1 MLDKMYVDLDIV
13 TKSLQRFKNGSCL
26 GSTKEEMFLDGIL
39 PLLARSLLSHL
50 SKNSAAAAQV
60 CL

>member
-1 MLDKMYVDLDIV
+1 MLDGIYGDLDVV
-13 TKSLQRFKNGSCL
+13 TKSLQKFKNGSCL

-39 PLLARSLLSHL
+39 PLLACSLPSHL